1 MKSSLSKNEQQ
12 LIKLS
17 AILKF
22 VGLLVMLFGLIGV
35 LIGLHK
41 LYIIKTIESRYYDEI
56 LTLTSVAMIAF
67 GYLIYIGYRTMEKLK
82 FIHGYTNTN
91 ERKI

>member
-17 AILKF
+17 SILKF
-22 VGLLVMLFGLIGV
+22 LGLLIILAGFIGV
-35 LIGLHK
+35 LIGVHK

-56 LTLTSVAMIAF
+56 LTLISVGIISF

-82 FIHGYTNTN
+82 YIHGYTNTN
-91 ERKI
+91 QRKI